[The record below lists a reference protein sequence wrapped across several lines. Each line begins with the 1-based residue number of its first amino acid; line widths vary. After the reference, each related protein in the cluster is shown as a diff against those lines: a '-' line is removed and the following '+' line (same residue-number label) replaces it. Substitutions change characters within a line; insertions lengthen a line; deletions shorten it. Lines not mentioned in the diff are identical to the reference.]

1 MIRFAVI
8 RAALTRRATRP
19 TERLSVTRRS
29 FLTTFALFASLS
41 LSACYGNIRPTPAV
55 LRVEVVPDDARVLID
70 DTFIGRARRT
80 AAQPKELPPG
90 RHRLTIEA
98 PGYFP
103 HDLDLD
109 LPSGETNV
117 RVELRPVP
125 R

>member
-1 MIRFAVI
+1 MIR
-8 RAALTRRATRP
+8 P
-19 TERLSVTRRS
+19 TVTCLPVNRRS
-29 FLTTFALFASLS
+29 FLTVFVLFASLS

-80 AAQPKELPPG
+80 AAQPKELPLG
-90 RHRLTIEA
+90 RHRLTVEA

-117 RVELRPVP
+117 RIELRPVP

>member
-1 MIRFAVI
+1 
-8 RAALTRRATRP
+8 
-19 TERLSVTRRS
+19 VTRRS
-29 FLTTFALFASLS
+29 FPPSSARPFFAPLLALALLS
-41 LSACYGNIRPTPAV
+41 LAACYGNIRPTPAV

-70 DTFIGRARRT
+70 DTFVGRARRT

>member
-1 MIRFAVI
+1 M
-8 RAALTRRATRP
+8 
-19 TERLSVTRRS
+19 TRRS
-29 FLTTFALFASLS
+29 FLPSSARPFFAPLLTLALLS
-41 LSACYGNIRPTPAV
+41 LAACYGNIRPTPAV

-70 DTFIGRARRT
+70 DTFVGRARRT

>member
-1 MIRFAVI
+1 MIRVA
-8 RAALTRRATRP
+8 
-19 TERLSVTRRS
+19 VTRRS
-29 FLTTFALFASLS
+29 SFAPLLALALVSLA
-41 LSACYGNIRPTPAV
+41 ACYGNIRPTPAV
-55 LRVEVVPDDARVLID
+55 LRVEVVPDEARVLID